1 MAHGV
6 GSEIDDER
14 LEGVSVKDLMSTT
27 IFPIAPSMRERSAM
41 HYTGTIWRPPYEAD
55 SLIIEA
61 TAGCTHHRCKF
72 CTLYEDLPFKFRPSP
87 LEDIEAD
94 LLEAQTWYHDPLRKA
109 EEHLFEL
116 PGARASRIFLAG
128 ANPFGLKALHLRKI
142 ASLVRTYFPQCK
154 SIGCFSRVTDVAAKT
169 DEELA
174 ELAAAGFDGLT
185 IGIETGDE
193 EALAFMDKGYGAE
206 EIVEQ
211 CARLDAVGISYALFY
226 LVGISGAGR
235 GLVGAR
241 ATADVCNRTS
251 PWLIGANMLTIYRS
265 SALYREIEA
274 GRWREAAEVEKYEEV
289 KELVA
294 QLDIPVE
301 FAMLGAS
308 NPVMLHGRLPEQ
320 REGLLAALGA
330 VISDIGEERLRR
342 YRVNLR
348 HL

>member
-1 MAHGV
+1 M
-6 GSEIDDER
+6 
-14 LEGVSVKDLMSTT
+14 
-27 IFPIAPSMRERSAM
+27 
-41 HYTGTIWRPPYEAD
+41 
-55 SLIIEA
+55 
-61 TAGCTHHRCKF
+61 
-72 CTLYEDLPFKFRPSP
+72 
-87 LEDIEAD
+87 
-94 LLEAQTWYHDPLRKA
+94 
-109 EEHLFEL
+109 
-116 PGARASRIFLAG
+116 
-128 ANPFGLKALHLRKI
+128 RKI
-142 ASLVRTYFPQCK
+142 ASLVRAYFPQCK

-206 EIVEQ
+206 DIAKQ
-211 CARLDAVGISYALFY
+211 CARLDAAGISYAFFY

-235 GLVGAR
+235 GLAGAR
-241 ATADVCNRTS
+241 ATADVCNRTN
-251 PWLIGANMLTIYRS
+251 PWLIGANLLTIYRS

-274 GRWREAAEVEKYEEV
+274 GRWHEATEVEKYEEV

-320 REGLLAALGA
+320 REGLLAALDA

-348 HL
+348 PLLNHH